1 MKCSWLATCCLQM
14 RYVLLCLVDPLLV
27 VWQEIFFGPHFTTTS
42 HGYLDR
48 TKPFSEEHMVI
59 ICCHGNFSEDHQFS
73 HALKNSIMFKLLFW
87 YFLLEGTKST
97 KRFESSC
104 ISANCVWRYNY
115 IHRWCIS
122 KFSEILICS
131 EILEFS
137 KITIYKIKDIV
148 LRIIWLFI

>member
-59 ICCHGNFSEDHQFS
+59 ICCHGNFSADHKFS
-73 HALKNSIMFKLLFW
+73 HALKKSITKILLFW
-87 YFLLEGTKST
+87 YFCLRVQRVQL
-97 KRFESSC
+97 
-104 ISANCVWRYNY
+104 
-115 IHRWCIS
+115 
-122 KFSEILICS
+122 
-131 EILEFS
+131 
-137 KITIYKIKDIV
+137 V
-148 LRIIWLFI
+148 LRAHAYPLIVFGIIIIFTADVYEKSRTYWYVMKF